1 MPVFAT
7 GVDITE
13 IRRIR
18 ELTERLGEPF
28 LKRVF
33 TDAEIRYCST
43 RGRPEQSFAARF
55 AAKEAVLKAIGTGLV
70 KGFSW
75 HDIEVVNNEAGKPEV
90 VLRNKAAEMLAGKK
104 VHLSLSHSGESA
116 IAMVVVDH

>member
-1 MPVFAT
+1 
-7 GVDITE
+7 
-13 IRRIR
+13 
-18 ELTERLGEPF
+18 
-28 LKRVF
+28 
-33 TDAEIRYCST
+33 
-43 RGRPEQSFAARF
+43 
-55 AAKEAVLKAIGTGLV
+55 IGTGLV